1 MTVLPLTSHTGKA
14 PFDPATARYVYV
26 LVRTD
31 LSPAQ
36 QGVQAC
42 HAAMAATDAFGGLT
56 DDTRLALL
64 AVDGPHDL
72 QRWIERLDRKGLPFK
87 AFWEPDRHTGWSA
100 LATAPIGRK
109 EGRAFAGLK
118 PWNPLSGVALND
130 ANEEAE
136 ADGEAPNARAGRLA
150 MVG

>member
-1 MTVLPLTSHTGKA
+1 MTLHPGKA
-14 PFDPATARYVYV
+14 PFDSATARYVYV

-42 HAAMAATDAFGGLT
+42 HAAMTATAAFGGLT
-56 DDTRLALL
+56 HDTRLAML
-64 AVDGPHDL
+64 AVDGPHEL
-72 QRWIERLDRKGLPFK
+72 QRWIERLDRKDVPFK
-87 AFWEPDRHTGWSA
+87 TFWEPDHNTGWSA

-109 EGRAFAGLK
+109 DGRVFAGLK
-118 PWNPLSGVALND
+118 PWNPLGGVAFND
-130 ANEEAE
+130 GSETSPSEEKALT
-136 ADGEAPNARAGRLA
+136 PRAGRLA